1 MPSRIN
7 QPPSGVQTPTETSN
21 SLTPLGEPMN
31 QTSVLS
37 LAEDPVRWHL
47 QYWLVLSVVGMIRG
61 EDPILL
67 GFRIEIEQYKIHDQG
82 LKNQVVRAWKPY
94 QLVNHENCYR
104 QWGRLALENEEVKPF
119 LRDIDRM
126 LVDKGPKT
134 REFLQQLH
142 SVIVGLLQAGEID
155 AALRLVEKC
164 LEMIQKL
171 EDEEREE
178 EQARNRQPNSP
189 NSTNAVHSQEE
200 EGHVNGD
207 EEMAG

>member
-1 MPSRIN
+1 
-7 QPPSGVQTPTETSN
+7 
-21 SLTPLGEPMN
+21 MN

-37 LAEDPVRWHL
+37 LVEDPVRWHL

-82 LKNQVVRAWKPY
+82 LKNQVVRAWNPY